1 MAYYNNPYNNGFNNN
16 GFMNGQGMQF
26 NPNFQQKQVRNILT
40 DDEIQE
46 LMKTGNQFSLAITE
60 KDKKRAVCNH
70 RMKSKDGSQDALID
84 NPDGTVS
91 CAICGYTFKPL
102 TTQVTTPD
110 VIKGS
115 VNDILDLLQT
125 IKLIYFDIDGNVARE
140 YFQIIPLIEKIPMLF
155 EIAVKNYTKHENF
168 SPWDINNRN
177 MATLQGFSMLRSML
191 EGGGFGNMYQNPQQ
205 GFQQQQY
212 YNPNFQQMNNPG
224 GMYQQQPMDMNQP
237 NNNGFGYMGAGMAP
251 GGYQAQTNGY
261 QTMYGQPQQ
270 QMDQSVANTQQP
282 DAASVSSD
290 GSTKTVTASFKA

>member
-1 MAYYNNPYNNGFNNN
+1 
-16 GFMNGQGMQF
+16 
-26 NPNFQQKQVRNILT
+26 
-40 DDEIQE
+40 
-46 LMKTGNQFSLAITE
+46 
-60 KDKKRAVCNH
+60 
-70 RMKSKDGSQDALID
+70 
-84 NPDGTVS
+84 
-91 CAICGYTFKPL
+91 L

-125 IKLIYFDIDGNVARE
+125 IKLIYFDIDSNVARE

-191 EGGGFGNMYQNPQQ
+191 EGGGFGSVYQNPQQ
-205 GFQQQQY
+205 GFQQQY

-224 GMYQQQPMDMNQP
+224 MYQQQQQPMNNGMNQP
-237 NNNGFGYMGAGMAP
+237 NNGFGYPGAGMPPA
-251 GGYQAQTNGY
+251 GYQAQTNGY

-270 QMDQSVANTQQP
+270 QPMEQPVNTQQP